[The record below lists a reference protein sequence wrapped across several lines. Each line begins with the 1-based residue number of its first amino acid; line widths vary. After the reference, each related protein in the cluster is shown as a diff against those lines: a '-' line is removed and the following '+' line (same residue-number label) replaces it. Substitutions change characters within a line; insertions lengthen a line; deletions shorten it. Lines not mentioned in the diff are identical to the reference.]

1 MNLYFEYL
9 KVAVSVFADMFSGLV
24 NGVLN
29 SLRKVISLTYLI
41 FFYVCIFVGEYVYSL
56 RGEYEIGGEMFLP
69 VLLFLIVTFIK
80 MFANK
85 IGKGIDVPVPRKR
98 FTQVFDSGE
107 VTVEKDRVEEMVV
120 YLSDLEDWLEYKH
133 LM

>member
-9 KVAVSVFADMFSGLV
+9 KVAISVFADMFSGIV
-24 NGVLN
+24 NGILN

-41 FFYVCIFVGEYVYSL
+41 FFYLCMFVGEYVYSL
-56 RGEYEIGGEMFLP
+56 RGEYEIGGELFLP
-69 VLLFLIVTFIK
+69 ILLFVIVTFIK

-98 FTQVFDSGE
+98 FTQIFDNGE